1 MCPYRHQLAVCGE
14 VDETWCDLPEALGQ
28 SDESRINDS
37 LLSRQL
43 RCAGCGCWLVAVAES
58 RKVKKTCLTGANP
71 DIKQNSSSVDLILL
85 VKNA

>member
-43 RCAGCGCWLVAVAES
+43 RCAGLRLLAGGCGES
-58 RKVKKTCLTGANP
+58 ESENLP
-71 DIKQNSSSVDLILL
+71 DGCKSGH
-85 VKNA
+85 

>member
-1 MCPYRHQLAVCGE
+1 VCPYRHQLAVCGE
-14 VDETWCDLPEALGQ
+14 VDETWCGLPEALGQ

-43 RCAGCGCWLVAVAES
+43 RCAGCGCWLAVAES
-58 RKVKKTCLTGANP
+58 RKVKTCLTGAKA
-71 DIKQNSSSVDLILL
+71 DIKRDSSSVDLILL